1 MDKHI
6 NGFLKAHA
14 RFFDR
19 RDMLSLLQ
27 MPLLA
32 LDPKYLYF
40 DAVHFIHPVNINLT
54 KAIRLK
60 NRKQKR
66 RGKGI

>member
-19 RDMLSLLQ
+19 RDMLLLLQ

-32 LDPKYLYF
+32 LDRKYLYF
-40 DAVHFIHPVNINLT
+40 DAVHFSSEHQPDQGNQ
-54 KAIRLK
+54 A
-60 NRKQKR
+60 
-66 RGKGI
+66 